1 MSEATPAEAPTAE
14 PAAPPLDPLADE
26 RNRQRLEVA
35 KAFAFHLLK
44 GIKQIGMY
52 RHNEARYGEYLQKSH
67 EAVRTYT
74 ETYGPLLFKVEQ
86 QNFRLFDQELFP
98 EETNLPFKFW
108 RDGIRQFIFR
118 AGLRL
123 DELVTFTLV
132 ALSDVDKQG
141 EDTVAQLWRAPL
153 DHLEYVIVEGFH
165 VEGFDDDAVQVEVD
179 KIINFLYLRLR
190 SNSDDFLRFA
200 RVTASDL
207 EIKLE
212 GVEQVRG
219 AVIVGETATDDLKVK
234 IQREI
239 AEEENSRLFPKLVAG
254 IFQVAETGVDDPDLL
269 EEMFLQL
276 LDALLLQ
283 EDFATINQIVL
294 KFSAMEERP
303 NMGAMRE
310 LKQTFL
316 TKMGEEQRLTR
327 IGDVLRAGRLR
338 SPQDVSRYLLALH
351 PSVVPSLLNVL
362 ETVEVPEHRILLCDV
377 LAEFARSRPSEIVEK
392 LSSERPQTVRDMVY
406 ILERAQVQDRL
417 KLFARVLKHKN
428 LAVRLEV
435 MNIIA
440 RGRSNE
446 SRKLIALALKDEN
459 VQVRMLA
466 ARLLPEYDRD
476 QAYLEL
482 LFNIRQREFRKRSPE
497 ERAVFYTALGS
508 TGIPAAVSLMQQM
521 LNARARLWNRRRVI
535 DEKLL
540 AVHGLAGVMS
550 IQSYKALQLLADDR
564 SQPAEVL
571 STARRALADTR
582 RALFGDAPTKTADAP
597 TKTA

>member
-1 MSEATPAEAPTAE
+1 MSEATPAEPRPAE
-14 PAAPPLDPLADE
+14 PAAPPVDPLADE
-26 RNRQRLEVA
+26 RSHQKLELA

-67 EAVRTYT
+67 DAVRDFT

-86 QNFRLFDQELFP
+86 QNFRLFDQDLFP

-118 AGLRL
+118 PGLRL

-132 ALSDVDKQG
+132 ALSDVEKQG

-153 DHLEYVIVEGFH
+153 DHLEYIVVEGFH
-165 VEGFDDDAVQVEVD
+165 IDGFEDEEVQVEVD
-179 KIINFLYLRLR
+179 KIITYLYLRLR
-190 SNSDDFLRFA
+190 SHSEDFLRFA
-200 RVTASDL
+200 RVMASDL
-207 EIKLE
+207 DIKLE

-219 AVIVGETATDDLKVK
+219 AVISGETATDDLKAKV
-234 IQREI
+234 QRDI

-254 IFQVAETGVDDPDLL
+254 IFQVAETGVDDASLL

-294 KFSAMEERP
+294 KFTAMEDRP
-303 NMGAMRE
+303 NMRAMRE

-316 TKMGEEQRLTR
+316 GKMGEEQRLTR
-327 IGDVLRAGRLR
+327 IVDVLRAGRLK
-338 SPQDVSRYLLALH
+338 SPQDISRYLLALA
-351 PSVVPSLLNVL
+351 PSVTPALLNVL
-362 ETVEVPEHRILLCDV
+362 ETVEVPEHRVLLCDV
-377 LAEFARSRPSEIVEK
+377 LAEFAKTRPTEIMEK

-406 ILERAQVQDRL
+406 ILERAQAPDRL
-417 KLFARVLKHKN
+417 KLFARVLRHKN

-440 RGRSNE
+440 RGRTNE
-446 SRKLIALALKDEN
+446 SRKLIAQLLRDEN

-482 LFNIRQREFRKRSPE
+482 IFHIRQRDFRKRTPE
-497 ERAVFYTALGS
+497 ERAAFYTALGS

-521 LNARARLWNRRRVI
+521 LAAVPRLWNKRRVL

-540 AVHGLAGVMS
+540 AVHGLAGVLS
-550 IQSYKALQLLADDR
+550 IQSYKALQLVVDDR
-564 SQPAEVL
+564 SQPPEIL
-571 STARRALADTR
+571 SAARRALAETR
-582 RALFGDAPTKTADAP
+582 RALFGDAPMASA
-597 TKTA
+597 

>member
-1 MSEATPAEAPTAE
+1 MPEATPAEARPPE
-14 PAAPPLDPLADE
+14 VAAPPVDPLDDE

-52 RHNEARYGEYLQKSH
+52 RHNETRYGEYLQKSH
-67 EAVRTYT
+67 DAVRAYT
-74 ETYGPLLFKVEQ
+74 ETFGPLTFKVDQ
-86 QNFRLFDQELFP
+86 QNFLLLDQELFP

-118 AGLRL
+118 QGLRL

-153 DHLEYVIVEGFH
+153 DHLEYVVVEGFH
-165 VEGFDDDAVQVEVD
+165 VDGFDDETVKVEVE
-179 KIINFLYLRLR
+179 KIIDFLYLRLR
-190 SNSDDFLRFA
+190 SHTDDFMRFA

-207 EIKLE
+207 DIKME

-219 AVIVGETATDDLKVK
+219 AVIAGETASDDLKVRM
-234 IQREI
+234 QREI

-254 IFQVAETGVDDPDLL
+254 IFQVAETGVDDPALL

-294 KFSAMEERP
+294 KFAAMEERP
-303 NMGAMRE
+303 NMAAMRE
-310 LKQTFL
+310 LKQTFIA
-316 TKMGEEQRLTR
+316 KMGEEQRLTR

-338 SPQDVSRYLLALH
+338 SPQDVSRYLLALN
-351 PSVVPSLLNVL
+351 PSVVPSLLAVL
-362 ETVEVPEHRILLCDV
+362 ETIEVTEHRVLLCDV
-377 LAEFARSRPSEIVEK
+377 LAEFARSRPADVIDR

-417 KLFARVLKHKN
+417 KLFARVLRHKN

-446 SRKLIALALKDEN
+446 SRKLIAQALKDEN

-482 LFNIRQREFRKRSPE
+482 LFHIRHREFRRRTAE
-497 ERAVFYTALGS
+497 ERAAFYTALGS

-521 LNARARLWNRRRVI
+521 LAARSRLWNRRRVL

-540 AVHGLAGVMS
+540 AVHGLAGVLS
-550 IQSYKALQLLADDR
+550 IQSYKALQQLTEDN
-564 SQPAEVL
+564 SQPPEVM
-571 STARRALADTR
+571 STARRALAETR
-582 RALFGDAPTKTADAP
+582 RALFGGAPAKSA
-597 TKTA
+597 

>member
-1 MSEATPAEAPTAE
+1 MSEATQAEAPPAE
-14 PAAPPLDPLADE
+14 PAAPPVDPLADA
-26 RNRQRLEVA
+26 RNRERLEVA

-52 RHNEARYGEYLQKSH
+52 RHNDTRYGEYLQKSH

-74 ETYGPLLFKVEQ
+74 DTYGPLTFKVEQ
-86 QNFRLFDQELFP
+86 QNFLLFDQPLFP

-118 AGLRL
+118 QGLRL

-153 DHLEYVIVEGFH
+153 DHLEYVVVEGFH
-165 VEGFDDDAVQVEVD
+165 IEGFDDEAVKVEIE

-190 SNSDDFLRFA
+190 SHTDDFMRFA

-207 EIKLE
+207 EIKME

-219 AVIVGETATDDLKVK
+219 AVIAGETATDDLKAK
-234 IQREI
+234 MQREI

-254 IFQVAETGVDDPDLL
+254 IFQVAESGVDDPGLL

-294 KFSAMEERP
+294 KFAAMEDRP

-310 LKQTFL
+310 LKQTFVS
-316 TKMGEEQRLTR
+316 KMGEEQRLTR
-327 IGDVLRAGRLR
+327 IGDVLRAGRVR
-338 SPQDVSRYLLALH
+338 SPQEVSRYLLALH

-362 ETVEVPEHRILLCDV
+362 ETVEGPEHRVLLCDV
-377 LAEFARSRPSEIVEK
+377 IAEFAKSRPADVVEK

-406 ILERAQVQDRL
+406 ILEKAQVQDRL
-417 KLFARVLKHKN
+417 KLFARVLRHKN

-435 MNIIA
+435 MSIIA

-446 SRKLIALALKDEN
+446 SRKLIAQALKDEN
-459 VQVRMLA
+459 IQVRMLA

-482 LFNIRQREFRKRSPE
+482 LFHIRHRDFRKRTAD
-497 ERAVFYTALGS
+497 ERASFYTALGS

-521 LNARARLWNRRRVI
+521 LATRPRLWNRRRVL

-550 IQSYKALQLLADDR
+550 IQSYKALQLLSEDQ
-564 SQPAEVL
+564 SQPPEVL
-571 STARRALADTR
+571 STARRALVETR
-582 RALFGDAPTKTADAP
+582 RALFGDAPAKSA
-597 TKTA
+597 

>member
-1 MSEATPAEAPTAE
+1 MSEATPAQAPPAE
-14 PAAPPLDPLADE
+14 PAAPPLDPLAE
-26 RNRQRLEVA
+26 EANRKRLELA

-52 RHNEARYGEYLQKSH
+52 RHNEARYGDYLQKSH

-74 ETYGPLLFKVEQ
+74 DTFGALTFKVEQ
-86 QNFRLFDQELFP
+86 QNFLLFNTELFP

-132 ALSDVDKQG
+132 SLSDVDKQG

-153 DHLEYVIVEGFH
+153 DHLEYVVVEGFH
-165 VEGFDDDAVQVEVD
+165 IEGFDDEAVQVEID

-190 SNSDDFLRFA
+190 SHSDDFMRFA

-207 EIKLE
+207 DLKLE

-219 AVIVGETATDDLKVK
+219 AVVVGETATDDLKAK
-234 IQREI
+234 MQREI

-254 IFQVAETGVDDPDLL
+254 IFQVAETGVDDPGLL

-294 KFSAMEERP
+294 KFTAMEERP
-303 NMGAMRE
+303 NMAAMRE

-351 PSVVPSLLNVL
+351 PSVVPSLLTTL
-362 ETVEVPEHRILLCDV
+362 ETVEVTEHRVLLCDV
-377 LAEFARSRPSEIVEK
+377 LAEFAKTRSMDVVEK

-406 ILERAQVQDRL
+406 ILERAQLPDRL
-417 KLFARVLKHKN
+417 KLFARVLRHKN

-446 SRKLIALALKDEN
+446 SRKLIAQALKDEN

-476 QAYLEL
+476 QAYLEI
-482 LFNIRQREFRKRSPE
+482 LFHIRARDFRKRTPE
-497 ERAVFYTALGS
+497 ERASFYTALGS

-521 LNARARLWNRRRVI
+521 LATRPRMWNRRRVL

-540 AVHGLAGVMS
+540 AVAGLAGVLS
-550 IQSYKALQLLADDR
+550 IQSYKALQLLVDDR

-571 STARRALADTR
+571 TAARRALGETR
-582 RALFGDAPTKTADAP
+582 KALFGDAPPKSA
-597 TKTA
+597 